1 MTADAPGTNSQAS
14 KAGAGNQPAD
24 NRVFVEIPKAGPG
37 QGYRAPKNIASPL
50 LEGLSRLL
58 TWVVCA
64 ALVVAPAFVIGLICF
79 MPGSHALQFGF
90 AWLWIVMFLL
100 TESIGVFS
108 AVGIYRE
115 SMGISGSR

>member
-1 MTADAPGTNSQAS
+1 MSGDSPATNSQS
-14 KAGAGNQPAD
+14 SVAGAGGQPAD
-24 NRVFVEIPKAGPG
+24 NRVFVELPKAGPG
-37 QGYRAPKNIASPL
+37 QGYRAPKNVSSPL

-58 TWVVCA
+58 TLIVCA

-79 MPGSHALQFGF
+79 MPGSHALQAGF

-100 TESIGVFS
+100 TESIGAFS

-115 SMGISGSR
+115 STGISGSR